1 MAEIPGSWKI
11 NYLSWK
17 KEKKFKGIVIK
28 YEDLIDDTKKEFKK
42 VLNFLNSIMNINI
55 DEKKVLQSINSCQF
69 SKLKKM
75 EDIHGFEEA
84 TNNKFFRIGKK
95 DTWKDELSR
104 DLRRKIEVNFRDEM
118 VELGYL

>member
-1 MAEIPGSWKI
+1 MIKILGKI

-95 DTWKDELSR
+95 NSWKDELSR